1 MSIHPSSWN
10 LSLRPL
16 GYGESVAGRRIL
28 LLNGPNLNLLGTR
41 EPAVY
46 GSATLADHVASVEAA
61 CGERGW
67 AVSHLQSNSESE
79 LVQAIHSARGS
90 TDAIIINPGVFTHY
104 SWAIHD
110 ALAAFDGAVIE
121 VHLSQPLKRESW
133 RHTSVVAPVA
143 IGTIAGFGGVGYAL
157 AVEALARHFAAAI

>member
-1 MSIHPSSWN
+1 MP
-10 LSLRPL
+10 RPL
-16 GYGESVAGRRIL
+16 GYGEGMARRHVL

-46 GSATLADHVASVEAA
+46 GSATLADHVASVETACAA
-61 CGERGW
+61 LGW
-67 AVSHLQSNSESE
+67 LLSHVQSNSESE
-79 LVQAIHSARGS
+79 LVAAIHAARGS
-90 TDAIIINPGVFTHY
+90 NDAIIINPGAFTHY

-110 ALAAFDGAVIE
+110 ALAAFDGAVVE

-143 IGTIAGFGGVGYAL
+143 IGTIAGFGGVGYGL
-157 AVEALARHFAAAI
+157 AVEALARHFSDSK

>member
-1 MSIHPSSWN
+1 MS
-10 LSLRPL
+10 
-16 GYGESVAGRRIL
+16 ARRIL

-46 GSATLADHVASVEAA
+46 GSATLDDHVANVKAA
-61 CGERGW
+61 CDSLGW
-67 AVSHLQSNSESE
+67 SLAHHQSNSESE
-79 LVQAIHSARGS
+79 LVGAIQTARGS
-90 TDAIIINPGVFTHY
+90 VDAIVINPGAFTHY

-110 ALAAFDGAVIE
+110 ALAAFAGPVVE

-143 IGTIAGFGGVGYAL
+143 IGTIAGFGGVGYVL
-157 AVEALARHFAAAI
+157 AIEALSRHFGGGDAR